1 MCLGVW
7 AACPAVLTEDS
18 VGSPGTGVKDHC
30 EPSHGSWEWNWGPL
44 EEWAVPLTDEPS
56 LYPIGKEALKRETQS
71 FIVGH
76 ACNFSTWGAEAGGL
90 L

>member
-30 EPSHGSWEWNWGPL
+30 EPSHRSWEWNWGPL

-56 LYPIGKEALKRETQS
+56 LYPIGKEVLKRRLS
-71 FIVGH
+71 H
-76 ACNFSTWGAEAGGL
+76 L
-90 L
+90 